1 MADDRDHSVVLLDEI
16 LSVLYENWERDEV
29 MTPDGLLRVQHGE
42 HVFSESLLDEG
53 ARAGFLDLKNGH
65 VSLTSAGRRRAQSIV
80 RCARLAER
88 LLVDVLRVRDDLVE
102 PSACR
107 LEHNLSEEV
116 ADSICTLLGH
126 PKTCPHGHAIP
137 PGECCRRA
145 KKDIQPIIKPLSS
158 LRPGEEGTVAYV
170 SSRYHSRLTRLASLG
185 LMPGQAVQVKQVRPS
200 FVVGYGEM
208 ELALE
213 KEVADQVY
221 VRVSGAGNR
230 HRM

>member
-1 MADDRDHSVVLLDEI
+1 LHYDKTRTHVLLDEV
-16 LSVLYENWERDEV
+16 LSVLYEKWERDEHV
-29 MTPDGLLRVQHGE
+29 TPDELLRVRHGE
-42 HVFSESLLDEG
+42 HVFTDEVLM
-53 ARAGFLDLKNGH
+53 AARRAGYVDDKDGKLE
-65 VSLTSAGRRRAQSIV
+65 LTPRGRREAESVV

-88 LLVDVLRVRDDLVE
+88 LLVDVLRIRDELVE

-145 KKDIQPIIKPLSS
+145 RTEIQPIIKPLSS

-170 SSRYHSRLTRLASLG
+170 SSRFHGRLTRLGSLG
-185 LMPGQAVQVKQVRPS
+185 LVPGEIVQVKQVRPA
-200 FVVGYGEM
+200 FVIAYGEM

-213 KEVADQVY
+213 DSVADEVY
-221 VRVSGAGNR
+221 VRVPLNR
-230 HRM
+230 D